1 MAGIVPIVLSDASP
15 LIVLSRI
22 GGLHW
27 LKAIFGEVT
36 VPLAVRSE
44 VLTGKDKV
52 GEPMIRAAIADKS
65 LVVLR
70 RDWKPPQFP
79 FLGEGEAACIR
90 AAVNLRQPSLLLM
103 DDRAGRT
110 TAMECGFKVAGTAA
124 IIAMAK
130 RQKLIPS
137 AADVFERLLQMDF
150 RLSAEVIRAAL
161 EAAGE
166 PQGSMNP

>member
-1 MAGIVPIVLSDASP
+1 MARIVLTDASP

-27 LKAIFGEVT
+27 LESLFGPVQ
-36 VPLAVRSE
+36 VPLAVRNE
-44 VLTGKDKV
+44 VLTGKDKA
-52 GEPMIRAAIADKS
+52 GEPLIRAAIQSKS

-70 RDWKPPQFP
+70 RNWKRPQLP
-79 FLGEGEAACIR
+79 YLGEGEAACIR
-90 AAVNLRQPSLLLM
+90 AAVNLSQPSLLLM

-110 TAMECGFKVAGTAA
+110 TAMELGFKVAGTAA
-124 IIAMAK
+124 VIALAK
-130 RQKLIPS
+130 RKKIIPS
-137 AADVFERLLQMDF
+137 ATAVFEQLLQMDF

-166 PQGSMNP
+166 R

>member
-1 MAGIVPIVLSDASP
+1 MAGLVLTDASP

-22 GGLHW
+22 DGLHW
-27 LKAIFGEVT
+27 LRAIFGPVH
-36 VPLAVRSE
+36 VPLEVRKE
-44 VLTGKDKV
+44 VLTGKDKA
-52 GEPMIRAAIADKS
+52 GEPVLRAAIANKS
-65 LVVLR
+65 LLVLR
-70 RDWKPPQFP
+70 RDWKLPQFP

-103 DDRAGRT
+103 DDRAGRL

-130 RQKLIPS
+130 RKKLIPS
-137 AADVFERLLQMDF
+137 ATAVFERLLQMDF

-166 PQGSMNP
+166 R

>member
-22 GGLHW
+22 DGLHW
-27 LKAIFGEVT
+27 LKAIFGVVH
-36 VPLAVRSE
+36 VPLAVRKE
-44 VLTGKDKV
+44 VLTGKDKA
-52 GEPMIRAAIADKS
+52 GEAAIRAAITEKS
-65 LVVLR
+65 LVALR
-70 RDWKPPQFP
+70 RDWKQPQFP

-103 DDRAGRT
+103 DDRAGRV
-110 TAMECGFKVAGTAA
+110 TAMEHGFKVAGTAA
-124 IIAMAK
+124 VIAMAK

-137 AADVFERLLQMDF
+137 AAAVFEKLLQMDF

-161 EAAGE
+161 VAAGE
-166 PQGSMNP
+166 R